1 MTSISNAQHQAF
13 CKGVKEQLARADTGT
28 GLMDRKIEEHL
39 QYMEQLQAEY
49 LQHLRALQ
57 SLVVRYEAARNETR
71 ALLRKRLAALKQ
83 QAAREAKTINQSIR
97 KAS

>member
-13 CKGVKEQLARADTGT
+13 CKGARELLSRAGANT
-28 GLMDRKIEEHL
+28 GLMDRKIEEQL
-39 QYMEQLQAEY
+39 QDMQALQAEY

-57 SLVVRYEAARNETR
+57 SLVIRYESTRNETR
-71 ALLRKRLAALKQ
+71 ILLRKRLAAIKQ
-83 QAAREAKTINQSIR
+83 QAAREAKAINQTIS